1 MKKVSLAVPITVTFK
16 GGGVGWPAESSHTQN
31 MTESLANQLCS
42 LLTTRALEV
51 TARVLVPVLSCTGC
65 GLLNTRT
72 NWMLVGYERRRKS
85 VDAPP
90 FLAWETL

>member
-65 GLLNTRT
+65 GLLGGSLSFSEPQSHWKVEQSSLHRT
-72 NWMLVGYERRRKS
+72 GLS
-85 VDAPP
+85 
-90 FLAWETL
+90 